1 MFDWMVTNVSL
12 PLWQIVGAVYLSLT
26 IGGGAV
32 YIYLVHIKDDD
43 KAVELVKRENA
54 PKAWRQV
61 IMALFG
67 IPGLVS
73 AFFVGWA
80 VLAALSKALEDYIV
94 GEIPPTFSI
103 FLSLA
108 VIIIPIVW
116 FITRKRSS

>member
-12 PLWQIVGAVYLSLT
+12 PLWQIVGASYLFLA
-26 IGGGAV
+26 IGGGSV
-32 YIYLVHIKDDD
+32 YIYLVHIKDDN

-61 IMALFG
+61 IFILVG

-80 VLAALSKALEDYIV
+80 VLAALSKAPEDYMV
-94 GEIPPTFSI
+94 GEIPLPFSI
-103 FLSLA
+103 FLALA
-108 VIIIPIVW
+108 VIVVPIVW
-116 FITRKRSS
+116 FITHKRSS